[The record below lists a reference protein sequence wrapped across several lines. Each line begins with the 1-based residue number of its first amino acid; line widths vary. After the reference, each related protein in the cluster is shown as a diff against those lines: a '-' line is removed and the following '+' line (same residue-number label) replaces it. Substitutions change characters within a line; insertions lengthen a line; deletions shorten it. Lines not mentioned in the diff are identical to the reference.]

1 MRNFAAGTATEARAV
16 LAGEGRRSSGRMLS
30 TWDEHARVLVAHPF
44 SLVLLN
50 VAALWPV
57 WRWYVRRITDGSDE
71 PWGVLA
77 LLAVLLSVWG
87 RRGSLR
93 QVPSGA
99 LLTGA
104 GMLTMLSVLGMPGF
118 PGPGL
123 PALARA
129 CLGVSALALT
139 LAAVLDRSRPLLP
152 LWAMLLLALP
162 VVSSLQ
168 FYLGYPLRAFTA
180 WASAAGL
187 GVFGMA
193 VLPAGASLQ
202 WQGQTVLVDAPCSGV
217 HMLWVGMFLT
227 TLLSYLQRAKT
238 IRFALNM
245 AAAFLVVVLGN
256 VLRNALL
263 FLKEARVVHL
273 PEWTHVATG
282 LGAFL
287 LTAAVIA
294 ALVRWR
300 PRAC

>member
-1 MRNFAAGTATEARAV
+1 MRSHAAGTVAEARVV
-16 LAGEGRRSSGRMLS
+16 LAGEGRRSESRVFS
-30 TWDEHARVLVAHPF
+30 TWAEHARVLVAHPF

-57 WRWYVRRITDGSDE
+57 WRWYARRITDGSDE

-77 LLAVLLSVWG
+77 LLAALLSVWG
-87 RRGSLR
+87 RRGNLR

-104 GMLTMLSVLGMPGF
+104 GMLTLLSVLGMPGV

-168 FYLGYPLRAFTA
+168 FYLGYPLRASTA
-180 WASAAGL
+180 WASAGAL
-187 GVFGMA
+187 GMFGMS
-193 VLPAGASLQ
+193 VLPAGASLRGGARRC
-202 WQGQTVLVDAPCSGV
+202 WWMRP
-217 HMLWVGMFLT
+217 
-227 TLLSYLQRAKT
+227 
-238 IRFALNM
+238 
-245 AAAFLVVVLGN
+245 AAACTCCGSGCF
-256 VLRNALL
+256 
-263 FLKEARVVHL
+263 
-273 PEWTHVATG
+273 
-282 LGAFL
+282 
-287 LTAAVIA
+287 
-294 ALVRWR
+294 
-300 PRAC
+300 

>member
-1 MRNFAAGTATEARAV
+1 MRSPTAMVEADA
-16 LAGEGRRSSGRMLS
+16 LLGGEGQGRRLS
-30 TWDEHARVLVAHPF
+30 TMAVHVRAFLAHPF
-44 SLVLLN
+44 ALVLLH

-57 WRWYVRRITDGSDE
+57 WHWYVRRITDGSDE

-87 RRGSLR
+87 RRDSLR

-104 GMLTMLSVLGMPGF
+104 GLLTVLSVLGMPGF
-118 PGPGL
+118 PGPHV
-123 PALARA
+123 PALIRA

-139 LAAVLDRSRPLLP
+139 LAAVLDRSRPLMP

-180 WASAAGL
+180 WASAAAL
-187 GVFGMA
+187 GGFGMS
-193 VLPAGASLQ
+193 VLPAGAALQ

-227 TLLSYLQRAKT
+227 TALSYLQRASAP
-238 IRFALNM
+238 RLALNL
-245 AAAFLVVVLGN
+245 AVAFIVVLLGN
-256 VLRNALL
+256 VLRNTLL
-263 FLKEARVVHL
+263 FLKEARIVHL
-273 PEWTHVATG
+273 QEWTHVATG
-282 LGAFL
+282 LGAFM
-287 LTAAVIA
+287 LTAVVIA
-294 ALVRWR
+294 TVVRWR

>member
-1 MRNFAAGTATEARAV
+1 MRSPAAMIEARAV
-16 LAGEGRRSSGRMLS
+16 LGGERRVQGVS
-30 TWDEHARVLVAHPF
+30 TRAAQVRALLAHPF
-44 SLVLLN
+44 ALVLVH

-57 WRWYVRRITDGSDE
+57 WHWYVRRVTDGSDE

-93 QVPSGA
+93 QEPSGA

-104 GMLTMLSVLGMPGF
+104 GLLTMLSVLGMPGF
-118 PGPGL
+118 PGPDL
-123 PALARA
+123 PALVRA

-152 LWAMLLLALP
+152 LWALLLLALP

-180 WASAAGL
+180 WASAAAL
-187 GVFGMA
+187 GVFGMSVMPTGA
-193 VLPAGASLQ
+193 VLQ
-202 WQGQTVLVDAPCSGV
+202 WQGRTVLVDAPCSGV

-227 TLLSYLQRAKT
+227 TALSYLQRASAT
-238 IRFALNM
+238 RLALNL
-245 AAAFLVVVLGN
+245 AVAFIVVLLGN
-256 VLRNALL
+256 VLRNTLL
-263 FLKEARVVHL
+263 FIKEARIVHL

-282 LGAFL
+282 LGAFIL
-287 LTAAVIA
+287 AAVVIA
-294 ALVRWR
+294 SVVRRR